1 MKVAILGYGV
11 EGEVSAKYFASQG
24 HTITI
29 CDANPEKIVPA
40 GWASQLGERW
50 LRDLDRYDLIL
61 RTPSLRPEMIAAAN
75 PGVDLTLKMSSGL
88 RYLLA
93 HTEATVIGVTGT
105 KGKGTTTT
113 LIAKMIEATGR
124 KAIVGGNIGASFLG
138 ILDEAKSDD
147 VVVLELSSFQLID
160 ADRSPQIA
168 VCLMVVPEH
177 LNWHESFEE
186 YATAKGKIFAHQQ
199 PDDLAVYNPANDVSA
214 QLVQL
219 SAGRHVPY
227 GETPGAVIS
236 EDSVMI
242 GNEVICRVDEV
253 GLTGP
258 HNLENVCAAV
268 TAVWELLHH
277 DVTAIRN
284 VVTSFTGL
292 EHRLELAGVIDGV
305 KYYDDSFSTTPE
317 TAIAA
322 MKSFPGAK
330 VMILGGSDKSSD
342 YAELA
347 TEIENHNVI
356 HAFLIGDMA
365 SKIAT
370 ELDTVGFSHYTVVK
384 WQGMDRLVQTASH
397 LVEPGDVVLLSPA
410 CASFGLFSDY
420 KDRGNQFKAAVT
432 KLVNV

>member
-11 EGEVSAKYFASQG
+11 EGEVSAKYFAGQG
-24 HTITI
+24 HIIII
-29 CDANPEKIVPA
+29 CDANPDKVVPN
-40 GWASQLGERW
+40 GWLSQLGEHW
-50 LRDLDRYDLIL
+50 LRGLDQYDLIL
-61 RTPSLRPEMIAAAN
+61 RTPSLRPEMIVAAN
-75 PGVDLTLKMSSGL
+75 PDVDLTSKMSSGL

-93 HTEATVIGVTGT
+93 HTDATVIGITGT

-113 LIAKMIEATGR
+113 LIAKMIEASGR
-124 KAIVGGNIGASFLG
+124 KALVGGNIGASFLG
-138 ILDEAKSDD
+138 ILDDAKPDD

-186 YATAKGKIFAHQQ
+186 YTAAKGNIFAHQQ
-199 PDDLAVYNPANDVSA
+199 PGDLAVYNPANDVSVE
-214 QLVQL
+214 LVKL

-227 GETPGAVIS
+227 GKTPGAVIA
-236 EDSVMI
+236 ENAVMI

-268 TAVWELLHH
+268 TAVWELLNH
-277 DVTAIRN
+277 DVAAIRTI
-284 VVTSFTGL
+284 VTSFTGL
-292 EHRLELAGVIDGV
+292 EHRLELAGVIEGV

-330 VMILGGSDKSSD
+330 VMILGGSDKNSD
-342 YAELA
+342 YSELA
-347 TEIENHNVI
+347 TEVENRNVI
-356 HAFLIGDMA
+356 HILLIGDMA
-365 SKIAT
+365 SKIAS
-370 ELDTVGFSHYTVVK
+370 ELDEVGFSHYTVVT
-384 WQGMDRLVQTASH
+384 WQGMDQLVQTASH

-410 CASFGLFSDY
+410 CASFGLFTDY
-420 KDRGNQFKAAVT
+420 KDRGNQFKAAVG
-432 KLVNV
+432 KLANV